1 MVEAAADS
9 NQPDLNDLLLKV
21 AAIIE
26 SSADLSSA
34 WWARERIIRDRVIR
48 RW

>member
-1 MVEAAADS
+1 MVEIAADS
-9 NQPDLNDLLLKV
+9 NQPDLDDLLLKV

-34 WWARERIIRDRVIR
+34 TWHERGLLRDRVIR